1 MTAVPPIDKLNGWV
15 EDPAYTFPQSAD
27 ANSGNNYVFP
37 TGQQPAIIALRTNG
51 FFVKNTIYY
60 IRATRVKPTV
70 AASNIVPSLG
80 DTPLGWSDN
89 RGTDW
94 EVLKKEPLGVP
105 LPITYP
111 PSGDG
116 PRPVDT
122 PIVEQKK

>member
-15 EDPAYTFPQSAD
+15 EDPAYTFPQAAD

-37 TGQQPAIIALRTNG
+37 TGQQPAIIALQTNG

-70 AASNIVPSLG
+70 AASNIVSSLG
-80 DTPLGWSDN
+80 DTPLGWSN
-89 RGTDW
+89 KRGTDW

-116 PRPVDT
+116 PRPVDS
-122 PIVEQKK
+122 PIVDQKK